1 MPTQASTT
9 PRGKKSRNGSARHRA
24 TMLPPVCKNTTPLQ
38 APAKAVASQKHESR
52 PPAVLLFGNAHGPV
66 EAAREAGLGMLVA
79 PLTGGDP
86 GDERV
91 PGRCDM
97 AAIPSFFYE
106 GGLPTWLMLAAAL
119 AGWIVLLRA
128 ITRLFMRTR
137 ERVQCPVKG
146 REATV
151 IFVRAPDGSK
161 DDVAS
166 CSLLEGDATCEQD
179 CLHPA
184 PEARADGAR

>member
-1 MPTQASTT
+1 
-9 PRGKKSRNGSARHRA
+9 
-24 TMLPPVCKNTTPLQ
+24 
-38 APAKAVASQKHESR
+38 
-52 PPAVLLFGNAHGPV
+52 
-66 EAAREAGLGMLVA
+66 
-79 PLTGGDP
+79 
-86 GDERV
+86 
-91 PGRCDM
+91 M

-106 GGLPTWLMLAAAL
+106 GGLPTWLLLAVVL

-128 ITRLFMRTR
+128 ITTLFMRTR

-166 CSLLEGDATCEQD
+166 CSLLEGEATCEKD

-184 PEARADGAR
+184 H